1 MADESTVD
9 EKAQLK
15 AELAEP
21 AVDDDPKFNGNVE
34 NAKFLTNGGD
44 VKVEV
49 ETSSSGGAS
58 FTGLGKEE
66 LLQYANDPFWK
77 KVRVILF
84 ILFWVGWIAML
95 AAAIVIIVL
104 APRCP
109 HRPDLKW
116 YDKQASY
123 QVYPKS
129 FKDTNK
135 PGKAEPGEGV
145 GDLQGIIS
153 ELEDGHFQDLGVETL
168 YINSFYKSGG
178 VDNGMD
184 VVDYKDVEPSLG
196 TLAHI
201 RKLRKETKDKMRL
214 VVDFIPN
221 HTSRNHTWFVSSQ
234 NKQDPYTDYYVWKP
248 CTKGGAMPNNWLS
261 VYGGSAWEYDDLR
274 GECYLHTFL
283 KEQPDLDLMNE
294 DVRKEMKD
302 VLSFWLK
309 EGIDGFHVRNAE
321 YLVENMTLGNEI
333 ASGSGSVMTYES
345 LIHDHTTHQPESFE
359 LLQEWRAVLDTA
371 ANKPGREKALIVTV
385 DTDMNTTMK
394 YYETNGKSGATYV
407 RMSPITNYNTNGLA
421 THLKDR
427 IQEVAVDDVHRKIWM
442 LDNENLDRIASLIG
456 DEYMKA
462 LLAVQILLPGV
473 SSSYYG
479 DEIAMK
485 NGVPATPSKDPVSK
499 LPNQKNRDAFR
510 TPMQWSSEQPN
521 AGFTDPS
528 FMPWIPL
535 GTNYKTNN
543 VQHAKAYHSKH
554 SIMNTFKQLV
564 LLASNESIQFGK
576 TVVSVLKDNNDILWM
591 TRKAEGF
598 SGYLVIINLGDSP
611 FASNFKEA
619 KISNTLMHVFHSDGD
634 LIEGDM
640 DLSKRAVSIAPKHV
654 HVYKFD

>member
-15 AELAEP
+15 PELDEP
-21 AVDDDPKFNGNVE
+21 AVDDDSKFNDSK
-34 NAKFLTNGGD
+34 AKFLTNGGD

-49 ETSSSGGAS
+49 ETSSSGGVS
-58 FTGLGKEE
+58 FTGLGKE

-77 KVRVILF
+77 KSTGDLVHPF
-84 ILFWVGWIAML
+84 
-95 AAAIVIIVL
+95 L

-123 QVYPKS
+123 QIYPKS

-153 ELEDGHFQDLGVETL
+153 ELGEGHFKDLGVETL

-196 TLAHI
+196 TLADI

-214 VVDFIPN
+214 VIDFIPN

-234 NKQDPYTDYYVWKP
+234 NKQDPYTDYYVWRP
-248 CTKGGAMPNNWLS
+248 CTKGGQMPNNWLS

-283 KEQPDLDLMNE
+283 KEQPDLNLMNE
-294 DVRKEMKD
+294 DVRKEMMD
-302 VLSFWLK
+302 VLNFWLK

-321 YLVENMTLGNEI
+321 YLVENITLGDES
-333 ASGSGSVMTYES
+333 ASGSGSGLSYES

-359 LLQEWRAVLDTA
+359 LLQEWRAVLEAA

-385 DTDMNTTMK
+385 DADMNTTMK
-394 YYETNGKSGATYV
+394 YYETNGKNGATYV
-407 RMSPITNYNTNGLA
+407 RMSPITNYNKNGLA

-427 IQEVAVDDVHRKIWM
+427 IQEVAVDDAHRKIWM
-442 LDNENLDRIASLIG
+442 GREAIKTKKELD
-456 DEYMKA
+456 
-462 LLAVQILLPGV
+462 
-473 SSSYYG
+473 
-479 DEIAMK
+479 
-485 NGVPATPSKDPVSK
+485 
-499 LPNQKNRDAFR
+499 
-510 TPMQWSSEQPN
+510 
-521 AGFTDPS
+521 
-528 FMPWIPL
+528 
-535 GTNYKTNN
+535 
-543 VQHAKAYHSKH
+543 
-554 SIMNTFKQLV
+554 
-564 LLASNESIQFGK
+564 
-576 TVVSVLKDNNDILWM
+576 
-591 TRKAEGF
+591 
-598 SGYLVIINLGDSP
+598 
-611 FASNFKEA
+611 
-619 KISNTLMHVFHSDGD
+619 
-634 LIEGDM
+634 
-640 DLSKRAVSIAPKHV
+640 
-654 HVYKFD
+654 